1 MRKRIRPFLFVSFFS
16 FCTLLANAQ
25 NERVKA
31 LFIYNFTKYIEWPA
45 EAKNGPF
52 IIAVLGE
59 TPLFDQLVANTSTRK
74 VSMQDI
80 VVKKYTKVSEIEKCH
95 ILFISH
101 DKVGFIKEAQ
111 SRIKYWFT
119 LLITDSPGMINE
131 GAGLNLTNS
140 NGKQSFEIN
149 TQYLDQRRLVYSAA
163 LLSLGVKVK

>member
-1 MRKRIRPFLFVSFFS
+1 MKPTDGRKGS
-16 FCTLLANAQ
+16 
-25 NERVKA
+25 
-31 LFIYNFTKYIEWPA
+31 
-45 EAKNGPF
+45 F

-80 VVKKYTKVSEIEKCH
+80 VVKKYNKVSEIEKCH

-101 DKVGFIKEAQ
+101 DKTGFIKEAQ
-111 SRIKYWFT
+111 SRIENWYT

-131 GAGLNLTNS
+131 GAGLNLINS

-149 TQYLDQRRLVYSAA
+149 TEYLDQRKLVYSST
-163 LLSLGVKVK
+163 LLNLGIKVK